1 MLLKNKLSEYV
12 LRDLICN
19 ALKEDIGSGDITT
32 ELLIPK
38 NKVIKAVIIL
48 KEKAVI
54 AGLEIAQKVFRRIDK
69 NIQFKVCSTDGS
81 LEKPGKIIAKV
92 EGKAGSILSGE
103 RTVLNFL
110 SHLSGVATVTRSF
123 VDQVKPHKV
132 KIMDTRKTIP
142 GLRELEKYA
151 VVLGGG
157 YNHRMGL
164 WDAVLV
170 KDNHIAVLRAL
181 GRGINIKDIARLV
194 KTRKPQGMSRP
205 KEPGSRFIL
214 SGKVDI
220 EVRNLKEFQEVL
232 QIPPD
237 IIMLDNMNI
246 DDIKKAV
253 QMRNAEGGRRKAKI
267 EVSGGVHLGNVK
279 AIAQTGVDMISIGAL
294 AHSVKAVDMS
304 LEVYLKGSESFY

>member
-1 MLLKNKLSEYV
+1 MLLRTKLSEYT
-12 LRDLICN
+12 LRDLIRN

-32 ELLIPK
+32 GLLIPK

-54 AGLEIAQKVFRRIDK
+54 AGLEIAQKVFRTIDK
-69 NIQFKVCSTDGS
+69 NIQFKAISTDGFG
-81 LEKPGKIIAKV
+81 EKPGKIIAKIQ
-92 EGKAGSILSGE
+92 GKAGSIFSGE
-103 RTVLNFL
+103 RTALNFL

-123 VDQVKPHKV
+123 VDQVKPYKV

-151 VVLGGG
+151 VALGGG

-164 WDAVLV
+164 WDTVLV

-194 KTRKPQGMSRP
+194 KTRKPQGM
-205 KEPGSRFIL
+205 
-214 SGKVDI
+214 KVDI

-253 QMRNAEGGRRKAKI
+253 QMRNAECGMRNAKI

-279 AIAQTGVDMISIGAL
+279 AIAQTGVDRISIGAL
-294 AHSVKAVDMS
+294 THSVKAVDMS
-304 LEVYLKGSESFY
+304 LEVIKKYHCCPN